1 VTELLIRIFVAN
13 REKIEDPLVRGKYG
27 TLAGIVGI
35 ICNLLLFS
43 GKLIIGLLSR
53 SVSIT
58 ADAVNNLMDAS
69 SSIITLVGFRMAR
82 KPADLDHPYGHARFE
97 YISGLGVAAFII
109 VVGVQIL
116 KSSATKILHPEPM
129 VFSAALVAV
138 LLLSIVVKLW
148 MALFNWK
155 VGKRISSPA
164 LTATAAD
171 SRNDVISTAA
181 VLISAVIAYLT
192 GLDLDGYIGV
202 LVALFILYSGI
213 TVGKETIRPLLGT
226 GADPELVKM
235 IRDETLGFHSC
246 ILGIHDLMVHDYG
259 PGRCFASLHAEIDYR
274 EDVMIA
280 HEIIDDIERMFWELH
295 QIQLVIHYDP
305 VMKDDEELN
314 EVRDILLQT
323 LSRIDERLSAHD
335 FRIVRGQEHSN
346 LIFDVV
352 IPYDMDREK
361 ENVKDALNHAA
372 QEVNSKYRLVIT
384 FDSHGFNQM

>member
-1 VTELLIRIFVAN
+1 
-13 REKIEDPLVRGKYG
+13 
-27 TLAGIVGI
+27 
-35 ICNLLLFS
+35 
-43 GKLIIGLLSR
+43 
-53 SVSIT
+53 
-58 ADAVNNLMDAS
+58 
-69 SSIITLVGFRMAR
+69 MAR